1 LNLNIQPDLSIFKF
15 RTITWTRNLWK
26 SSFRNS
32 FNNWRKSCNQDSWK
46 R

>member
-1 LNLNIQPDLSIFKF
+1 LTEFLTLFF
-15 RTITWTRNLWK
+15 RSITWTRNFWK
-26 SSFRNS
+26 SSFRNT